1 MKTGRLAV
9 SNVRALRR
17 RLVGLVILTAV
28 AVALC
33 VASFA
38 ITQRAQ
44 TVTDSRLQEGV
55 TNRSIQLQGLSGR
68 DDVKPLTEGALKRAA
83 ELPGVAEIEPVTQAG
98 FDYKSDTVDGVLLY
112 ATTPRASFPPPIVA
126 QTRAHVFPL
135 SRGEAVLPA
144 SSQGSDLRPL
154 LGKTITV
161 GVTRRIGPNEGTGAS
176 DRVTVVGLF
185 DPSWQLDNPDAAY
198 VDGHTVADWAA
209 MRAGMSPRRFLT
221 TVGYDSATVLANDSA
236 HVGPVLHELQDQ
248 HFAASSFQQEL
259 EALPAVL
266 ELVRVVG
273 YALVVFLV
281 ILTAFASYQVMA
293 ALARQRNREVGI
305 LKAVGFT
312 DRRIFGLVAAE
323 ALVVAVVAA
332 ASGLVLSVG
341 VATVGNALLRQH
353 GDLRTFLSPG
363 VVFPQPTIAVVAV
376 IAVLAVIGL
385 GALLPAWRAARLT
398 PAEAIREW

>member
-1 MKTGRLAV
+1 MRTVRLAF

-33 VASFA
+33 VSSFA
-38 ITQRAQ
+38 ITERAQ
-44 TVTDSRLQEGV
+44 RVTGSRLQEGV
-55 TNRSIQLQGLSGR
+55 TNRSIQLHGFSGR
-68 DDVKPLTEGALKRAA
+68 DGARSLTQGALKRAA
-83 ELPGVAEIEPVTQAG
+83 ELRGVAEIEPVTQAE
-98 FDYKSDTVDGVLLY
+98 FDFKSETVEGVFLY
-112 ATTPRASFPPPIVA
+112 ATTPRAALLPPVVA
-126 QTRAHVFPL
+126 QSRAHLFPL

-161 GVTRRIGPNEGTGAS
+161 GITRRIGPSLGTGAS

-198 VDGHTVADWAA
+198 VDGDTVVRWAA
-209 MRAGMSPRRFLT
+209 MRAGMSPHRFLT
-221 TVGYDSATVLANDSA
+221 TVGYDSATVLATDSGQ
-236 HVGPVLHELQDQ
+236 VGPLLHELQDQ

-273 YALVVFLV
+273 YALVLFLV

-332 ASGLVLSVG
+332 VSGLVLSVG
-341 VATVGNALLRQH
+341 VATAGNALLRRH
-353 GDLRTFLSPG
+353 GDLGTFLSPG
-363 VVFPQPTIAVVAV
+363 VVFPPPTIAVVAV
-376 IAVLAVIGL
+376 FAVLAVIGL